1 MRLWWRWLA
10 GNPRNKMELIYSY
23 IYICIYTARKSSNFD
38 FFFPTCP
45 SIFWWCMNT
54 FDCYHGHI
62 RSSNVFFPALKHM
75 VVLWFLKSHP
85 FLHPPESAGDPAF
98 LGRPLHLWDGVGRSI
113 AVQLSESF
121 GVVPV
126 DGGESWQYLPPNIKP
141 LPETM
146 VYVIG
151 DETVKYLGDGD

>member
-1 MRLWWRWLA
+1 
-10 GNPRNKMELIYSY
+10 
-23 IYICIYTARKSSNFD
+23 
-38 FFFPTCP
+38 
-45 SIFWWCMNT
+45 
-54 FDCYHGHI
+54 
-62 RSSNVFFPALKHM
+62 M
-75 VVLWFLKSHP
+75 VSEVTPLSA
-85 FLHPPESAGDPAF
+85 SAGDPAF
-98 LGRPLHLWDGVGRSI
+98 LGRPLYLWDGVGRSI

>member
-1 MRLWWRWLA
+1 MRLWWGWLA

-23 IYICIYTARKSSNFD
+23 IYIYVYTARKSSNFD
-38 FFFPTCP
+38 LFFFTTCP

-85 FLHPPESAGDPAF
+85 FLHPQETLPFSGGLYISEMALAG
-98 LGRPLHLWDGVGRSI
+98 PLLCNFRN
-113 AVQLSESF
+113 LSELSLLM
-121 GVVPV
+121 GERV
-126 DGGESWQYLPPNIKP
+126 DNICPLISNPFQKP
-141 LPETM
+141 WSM
-146 VYVIG
+146 
-151 DETVKYLGDGD
+151 